1 MLKKTEIYTVPN
13 FISSYR
19 LLAFPFILW
28 LAVSGREHLFVI
40 FLIINLVSDVLDGLI
55 ARTFK
60 CETELGARLDS
71 LADTGTY
78 LCAIAGVFVFKYADI
93 KPFLILF
100 ILFSSLFFLT
110 DIVALFKFGK
120 FSSFHLYS
128 WKIGGYL
135 QGGFF
140 IIWFAFGF
148 HVILF
153 YFIMIW
159 GILAFTE
166 HIIIQMILKEMK
178 SNVKGLYW
186 VLKEKHRRNE

>member
-1 MLKKTEIYTVPN
+1 MLKKSEVYTVPN
-13 FISSYR
+13 FISFYR

-28 LAVSGREHLFVI
+28 MAVSGLGHLFVI

-71 LADTGTY
+71 FADIGTY
-78 LCAIAGVFVFKYADI
+78 ICAITGVVVFKYADI
-93 KPFLILF
+93 QPYLILF
-100 ILFSSLFFLT
+100 VLFVSLFFIP
-110 DIVALFKFGK
+110 DIVSLIKFGI

-135 QGGFF
+135 QGGFL
-140 IIWFAFGF
+140 IVWFTSGF
-148 HVILF
+148 SHFLF
-153 YFIMIW
+153 YFTLVWTAI
-159 GILAFTE
+159 AFAE
-166 HIIIQMILKEMK
+166 HIIIQMLLPEMK

-186 VLKEKHRRNE
+186 VLKAKRRCNE